1 MYWWLQHW
9 QLMLQRILFS
19 YVRWC
24 LSITRFWLKLKR
36 LRQHMLQNNRE
47 SNFELLRIISMIMVL
62 AIHANF
68 FSTGELSIEDT
79 QNYFI
84 QSILRCF
91 SHSLCVGAVNTFVLI
106 SGYFGIR
113 YKNRGLANLL
123 FQCLF
128 KICILQSRKLILG
141 W

>member
-1 MYWWLQHW
+1 
-9 QLMLQRILFS
+9 
-19 YVRWC
+19 
-24 LSITRFWLKLKR
+24 
-36 LRQHMLQNNRE
+36 MLQNNRE

-128 KICILQSRKLILG
+128 FSIGIYIIAIILG
-141 W
+141 YSNLNELNILSSIMCRKCDVTIYISRTNKMAYISI